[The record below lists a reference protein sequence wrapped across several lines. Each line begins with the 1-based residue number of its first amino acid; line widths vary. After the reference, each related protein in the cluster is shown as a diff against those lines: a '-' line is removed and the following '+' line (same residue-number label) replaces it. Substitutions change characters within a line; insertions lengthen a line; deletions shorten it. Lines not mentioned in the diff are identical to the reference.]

1 MIMGVFKGGG
11 FLVQHPKLI
20 CSRYKSL
27 KVYENVPKI
36 YVNLLEIQALMKL
49 FLAALPTITCKERI
63 DLPQFRITVLKEA
76 LVKAPKVRLNSVS
89 VGYC

>member
-1 MIMGVFKGGG
+1 
-11 FLVQHPKLI
+11 
-20 CSRYKSL
+20 
-27 KVYENVPKI
+27 
-36 YVNLLEIQALMKL
+36 MKL
-49 FLAALPTITCKERI
+49 FLAAFLTITCKERI